1 MNYKRRKAGVV
12 ARMTAAADDASLKMW
27 TMKTKRFFSYLLMLV
42 VCSALVFASC
52 NSYNHTTVKKSKRGS
67 QYHYHQRT
75 KTKSAPMNT
84 PYVIKNKPKTTY
96 NLERD

>member
-1 MNYKRRKAGVV
+1 
-12 ARMTAAADDASLKMW
+12 
-27 TMKTKRFFSYLLMLV
+27 MKTKRFFSYLLMLV
-42 VCSALVFASC
+42 IFLPMVVASC
-52 NSYNHTTVKKSKRGS
+52 NTYNHTTVKKSKRGS

-75 KTKSAPMNT
+75 KKKSAPLNS